1 MPVCLPPAVSSS
13 FLPTAG
19 DTDEVESLLEEDEW
33 LHVWVRE
40 QMKNHMAK
48 VGEALGRLRVRK
60 GRLEEQMDGMM
71 NGWMGEEVD
80 GDREGQKTSG
90 FAIYKPGEL
99 PRFSLT

>member
-13 FLPTAG
+13 FLPTVG

-48 VGEALGRLRVRK
+48 VGEAESEKRAIRGA
-60 GRLEEQMDGMM
+60 DGC
-71 NGWMGEEVD
+71 NDEWLD
-80 GDREGQKTSG
+80 GKDKKPLALPFISVVSCPVSLSLDFNDFKQKEG
-90 FAIYKPGEL
+90 
-99 PRFSLT
+99 

>member
-40 QMKNHMAK
+40 QMKNHMGK
-48 VGEALGRLRVRK
+48 VGEAESQKRVIKRADGWNDEWLDGGRG
-60 GRLEEQMDGMM
+60 GR
-71 NGWMGEEVD
+71 
-80 GDREGQKTSG
+80 
-90 FAIYKPGEL
+90 
-99 PRFSLT
+99 